1 MGKIKQGILGGFS
14 GQVGTVVG
22 SSWKGIAYMR
32 GKAQH
37 VKNPRTAGQTYHRDA
52 IKAVTMALR
61 PITSTLRLTFAEYA
75 KKMSAFN
82 KAVSVNYK
90 EAIVNQDGT
99 PVVDYSKLIL
109 SQGTLSSFKHL
120 MIEDMNGDGFY
131 YVSSIVDVIDEEGTY
146 PEFDGLI
153 IFICDVAD
161 NVWFSAIIKEHF
173 HVGETIEIT
182 GGMPLSNEKEYLA
195 FACTYDPATGKVS
208 NPIADVMAMGG

>member
-120 MIEDMNGDGFY
+120 MIEDMDGDGFY

-146 PEFDGLI
+146 PEFDGII
-153 IFICDVAD
+153 IFIYDIED

-173 HVGETIEIT
+173 HVGETIEFT

>member
-1 MGKIKQGILGGFS
+1 
-14 GQVGTVVG
+14 
-22 SSWKGIAYMR
+22 MR

-37 VKNPRTAGQTYHRDA
+37 VKNPRTAGQIYHRDA

-61 PITSTLRLTFAEYA
+61 PINSTLRLTFAEYA

-90 EAIVNQDGT
+90 EALVNQDGN

-120 MIEDMNGDGFY
+120 MIEDMDSKGRY
-131 YVSSIVDVIDEEGTY
+131 YVSTITEIEEEDY

-153 IFICDVAD
+153 IFIYDVAD

-173 HVGETIEIT
+173 HVGETIEFT
-182 GGMPLSNEKEYLA
+182 GGMPLSYGKEYLA

>member
-1 MGKIKQGILGGFS
+1 MGTIKQGILGGFN
-14 GQVGTVVG
+14 GKVGTVVG
-22 SSWKGIAYMR
+22 SSWKGISYMR

-90 EAIVNQDGT
+90 EALVNQDGT
-99 PVVDYSKLIL
+99 PVVDYTKLIL

-120 MIEDMNGDGFY
+120 MIEDMDGDGFY

-153 IFICDVAD
+153 IFIYDVAD
-161 NVWFSAIIKEHF
+161 NVWFSAIINEHF
-173 HVGETIEIT
+173 HVGETIEFT
-182 GGMPLSNEKEYLA
+182 GGMPLSYGKEYLA